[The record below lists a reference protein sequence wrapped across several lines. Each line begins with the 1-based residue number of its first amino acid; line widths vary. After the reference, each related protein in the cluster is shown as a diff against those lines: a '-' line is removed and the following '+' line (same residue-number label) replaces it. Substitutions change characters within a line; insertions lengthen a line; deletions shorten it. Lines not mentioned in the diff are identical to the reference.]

1 MSCILVGELTVPVRT
16 IIGGVERIPELVS
29 FSEGLLDSTL
39 AVSSTSI
46 YVILSITEILSIWDP
61 ITYLYDAISDM
72 SPQLGIPLF
81 DLISLM

>member
-16 IIGGVERIPELVS
+16 TIGGVESIPEFVS

>member
-16 IIGGVERIPELVS
+16 IIGGVERIPEFVS

>member
-16 IIGGVERIPELVS
+16 TIGGVERIPEFVS

>member
-1 MSCILVGELTVPVRT
+1 MPVF
-16 IIGGVERIPELVS
+16 IYIGGVERIPEFES

-46 YVILSITEILSIWDP
+46 YVILSITEILSSCDP
-61 ITYLYDAISDM
+61 IPYLIDAISDM

-81 DLISLM
+81 DLISLMYDTPPSSLT